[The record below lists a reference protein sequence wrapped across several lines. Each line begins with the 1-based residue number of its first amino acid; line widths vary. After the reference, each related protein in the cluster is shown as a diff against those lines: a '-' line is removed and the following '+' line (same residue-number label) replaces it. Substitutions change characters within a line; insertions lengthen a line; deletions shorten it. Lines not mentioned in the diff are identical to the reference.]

1 MQSAQDK
8 SNKLQALKEKL
19 TSSSCK
25 LCGNSLFPKSYIIHN
40 LENKKYYVEC
50 SSCLTVY
57 THKLEIKYVGMPD
70 VHGVS

>member
-1 MQSAQDK
+1 MKRSQHQ
-8 SNKLQALKEKL
+8 LMMLL
-19 TSSSCK
+19 TK
-25 LCGNSLFPKSYIIHN
+25 DY